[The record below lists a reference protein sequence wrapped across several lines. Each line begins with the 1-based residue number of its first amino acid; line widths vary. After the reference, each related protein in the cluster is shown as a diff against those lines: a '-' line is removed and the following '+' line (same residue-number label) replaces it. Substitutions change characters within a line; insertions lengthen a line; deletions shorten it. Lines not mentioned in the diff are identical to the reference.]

1 MSGNY
6 MNLILTEQR
15 DRDNN
20 LLDILLKIWE
30 SSVRATHVF
39 LSENN
44 IRDLIP
50 KVEEGIKTIERLF
63 VVINEMNTYCAFMG
77 ISKDK
82 IEMLFVGA
90 EFRGKGIGGKLIN
103 YAIDTLN
110 VLYVDVNE
118 QNEQAIGFYKKY
130 GFELLNRSEKDDYG
144 NLFPI
149 LHLRRMK

>member
-1 MSGNY
+1 MD
-6 MNLILTEQR
+6 LIFIEQKNR
-15 DRDNN
+15 NNN
-20 LLDILLKIWE
+20 LLDALLKIWE
-30 SSVRATHVF
+30 LSVRDTHVF
-39 LSENN
+39 LSEND

-50 KVEEGIKTIERLF
+50 KVKDGIKTIEKLF
-63 VVINEMNTYCAFMG
+63 VIINEINTYCAFMG
-77 ISKDK
+77 ISKNK
-82 IEMLFVGA
+82 IEMLFVGS

-103 YAIDTLN
+103 YAINTLN

-149 LHLRRMK
+149 LHLGRIK